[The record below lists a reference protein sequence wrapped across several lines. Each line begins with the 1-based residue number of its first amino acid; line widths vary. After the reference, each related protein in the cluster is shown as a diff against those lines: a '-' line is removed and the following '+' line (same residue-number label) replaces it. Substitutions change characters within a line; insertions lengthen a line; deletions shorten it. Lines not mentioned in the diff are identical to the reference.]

1 MSTVPTGNAAGG
13 PPVTGPTI
21 SLEGIDRR
29 CWDRL
34 DRRAYVR
41 EYLNAARP
49 VIVQGASLDRRAYVR
64 EYLNAARPV
73 IVQGAIDHWPA
84 LGKWTPEFFR
94 THHGSLEV
102 VAEDRPWK
110 LGELIDRILVSTPG
124 NPAPYLH
131 NQLMAKWPPALSAD
145 ISPMPECT
153 RPNYLESRL
162 FPSRGAL
169 TYIEAY
175 IGGCGAKF
183 PTLHYDGL
191 HTHAFLMQ
199 LYGVK
204 EYLVFPPDQAR
215 YLYPRSDYPSNTS
228 IPDIENVDLSQ
239 FPLFAQAQGS
249 RFQLHPG
256 ETLFVP
262 GGWWHTARLL
272 TTAIT
277 VSINGVS
284 AVNWP
289 DFRRDYIAQVA
300 SYSRLKA
307 ALKAPYLAALGVL
320 LSFLGAY
327 E

>member
-1 MSTVPTGNAAGG
+1 MSTVTLNVGGACPAMGPAIRAG
-13 PPVTGPTI
+13 
-21 SLEGIDRR
+21 GIDRLR
-29 CWDRL
+29 WDRL

-41 EYLNAARP
+41 DYLNA
-49 VIVQGASLDRRAYVR
+49 S
-64 EYLNAARPV
+64 RPV

-94 THHGSLEV
+94 TRHGSLECHGSLEV
-102 VAEDRPWK
+102 VAGGHPWK
-110 LGELIDRILVSTPG
+110 LGELIERILVSTPG

-131 NQLMAKWPPALSAD
+131 NQLMAEWPPELSAD

-153 RPNYLESRL
+153 QPNYLESRL
-162 FPSRGAL
+162 FPSRGVL

-175 IGGCGAKF
+175 IGGSGARF

-199 LYGVK
+199 LCGVK
-204 EYLVFPPDQAR
+204 EYLVFPPEQSR
-215 YLYPRSDYPSNTS
+215 YFYPRAEKANVTS
-228 IPDIENVDLSQ
+228 IPDIEDVDLFR
-239 FPLFAQAQGS
+239 FPLFAQAEGS
-249 RFQLHPG
+249 RFKLHPG

-262 GGWWHTARLL
+262 GGWWHTARIL

-289 DFRRDYIAQVA
+289 DFRRDYCADLARV
-300 SYSRLKA
+300 SRLKA
-307 ALKAPYLAALGVL
+307 ALKAPYLSALGVL
-320 LSFLGAY
+320 LSFFGDY

>member
-1 MSTVPTGNAAGG
+1 MSTMTLAAGNAPEAC
-13 PPVTGPTI
+13 PATGPTI
-21 SLEGIDRR
+21 RLNGIDRLR
-29 CWDRL
+29 WDRL
-34 DRRAYVR
+34 DRRV
-41 EYLNAARP
+41 
-49 VIVQGASLDRRAYVR
+49 YVR

-94 THHGSLEV
+94 TRHGSLEV
-102 VAEDRPWK
+102 VAEGRPWK

-131 NQLMAKWPPALSAD
+131 NQLMSKWPPELSAD

-162 FPSRGAL
+162 FPSRAVL

-175 IGGCGAKF
+175 IGGTGAKF
-183 PTLHYDGL
+183 PNLHYDGL

-204 EYLVFPPDQAR
+204 EYLVFPPDQSR
-215 YLYPRSDYPSNTS
+215 YLYPRANNAGATS
-228 IPDIENVDLSQ
+228 IPDIEDVDLSR
-239 FPLFAQAQGS
+239 FPLFSQAEGS
-249 RFQLHPG
+249 RFDLHPG

-262 GGWWHTARLL
+262 GGWWHTARIL

-289 DFRRDYIAQVA
+289 DFQRDYWPAIGRF
-300 SYSRLKA
+300 SRLKA
-307 ALKAPYLAALGVL
+307 TLRTPCLSALGVL
-320 LSFLGAY
+320 LSFLNAPY